1 MEKTLTFSDSANG
14 WVSFYSYFPE
24 RITGM
29 NNYLYTFKGGC
40 LYRHNA
46 NSDRNTFYLSWWN
59 KHEPPTPDLAFEPST
74 ITSVFNDAP
83 TTNKLFKTLD
93 IQGDSS
99 WGANLYTDIQSDYI
113 VDSAW
118 FSEKEGTWFAFIR
131 NTFTLP
137 AELDKYALRS
147 LTGIGRS
154 SVITG
159 SMAALDVR
167 FAISPTLIS
176 IGSIISVYDYV
187 YYCLPPYTSPLL
199 LGQIDNI
206 IVDYVAGNNKLVV
219 NTLLYKDGIL
229 ITSIPGIQDPY
240 ILIMKNTMAESY
252 GILGHYCVFE
262 LTNTSIDKVELFT
275 LETDVMK
282 SFP

>member
-1 MEKTLTFSDSANG
+1 MEKTLTFSDSAEG
-14 WVSFYSYFPE
+14 WVSFYSYYPE

-59 KHEPPTPDLAFEPST
+59 KHEPPTPNLAFEPST

-113 VDSAW
+113 VDSNW

-131 NTFTLP
+131 NTQIN
-137 AELDKYALRS
+137 YALRS
-147 LTGIGRS
+147 LNGIGNS
-154 SVITG
+154 LTIAGPANATIVT
-159 SMAALDVR
+159 
-167 FAISPTLIS
+167 FAISPSPIV
-176 IGSIISVYDYV
+176 IGSIISIGDYI
-187 YYCLPPYTSPLL
+187 YFALPPSYSTPVLFGKVTLVTVNYSTGLNYLTIDTTIPGTSL
-199 LGQIDNI
+199 
-206 IVDYVAGNNKLVV
+206 
-219 NTLLYKDGIL
+219 
-229 ITSIPGIQDPY
+229 PGIQTPY
-240 ILIMKNTMAESY
+240 ILYIKDAMAESY

-262 LTNTSIDKVELFT
+262 LTNTSTDKVELFT